1 MTQAEKIEEMSNQII
16 RRLGF
21 ENPGTIQ
28 WFTCLPNWDF
38 NHALQ
43 AYRAI
48 MDMAD

>member
-1 MTQAEKIEEMSNQII
+1 MTQQEKIEAMSDNII

-38 NHALQ
+38 NHALR
-43 AYRAI
+43 AYNEL